1 MKKLQ
6 TYQVYP
12 NLPESLQFLENLSR
26 NYWWAWTHD
35 AVDLFRR
42 IDRGLWKRADGNPII
57 FATLVPQ
64 KRLAQLAQDD
74 SYLAHLARVREAFD
88 KKVLAAKTSPDPAFG
103 PGEVIAYLSME
114 FGIHESLPIY
124 SGGLGILAGDHL
136 KAASNMDLPLV
147 GIGLLYRQGYFHQF
161 LDPNGWQQEEYPD
174 TDIFSLPLVR
184 AKDPQGREV
193 IVRVTGPDGPMD
205 AVVWKVRVGRITLL
219 LLDTYLASNPEP
231 IRDVTARL
239 YAGGSRV
246 RLAQEVLLGIGGI
259 RALDA
264 VGLAAKVCHMN
275 EGHAAFSGLER
286 LAQIMERHNVDLK
299 TAHEIV
305 ARSTIFTTHTP
316 VAAGY
321 DEFPPEMVRSVL
333 EAFTGRLGVP
343 AKDIL
348 AWGQPAGAPE
358 SHPMSMFIL
367 GLRMAQHCNGVSELH
382 GKVARKM
389 WSFVWPDR
397 PEDEIPISH
406 ITNGIHV
413 PTWMSPEMGM
423 LFDRYIGPEW
433 HMCSLKPE
441 DVKKIDDI
449 YDEELWRAHEM
460 SRARLLRACRNRMLR
475 QYVRRN
481 APAAMINDAETVLD
495 QDTLTI
501 GFARRFA
508 TYKRAGLLLLEPGRL
523 EALLTDTK
531 QPVQIIF
538 AGKAHPQDDQ
548 GKQLIKQLIE
558 FCRREKV
565 RRRAVFLEDYDIQTA
580 RYLVQGCDVWLNT
593 PRRPYEACGT
603 SGMKAALNGVLN
615 LSILDGWWAEG
626 YNEEVGWAIGQG
638 NESGD
643 PAYLD
648 AVESQALFNLLE
660 NDVIPKFYNRKNGD
674 HPAEWVAMMKAAMRM
689 VIGKFCSLRMVGDYD
704 DRFYIPA
711 AIAKT
716 DLLEDDARLARELAK
731 RHERLRQYWPQLK
744 IDPPVRESSGPFR
757 VGDSFTV
764 ATVACLGDLRP
775 EEVSVD
781 LYYGLSASIDSV
793 VRSQTVPMSMAEEL
807 GDGRFRYRCT
817 VPCQAAGRF
826 AFTSRIVPAGDDW
839 IRTTPGL
846 ITWA

>member
-12 NLPESLQFLENLSR
+12 NLPEPLKFLETLSR
-26 NYWWAWTHD
+26 NYWWAWTYD

-42 IDRGLWKRADGNPII
+42 IDRGLWKRAQGNPII

-64 KRLAQLAQDD
+64 KRLSHLAQDD
-74 SYLAHLARVREAFD
+74 SYLVHLDRVREAFE
-88 KKVLAAKTSPDPAFG
+88 KKALTPKAPPDPAFG

-174 TDIFSLPLVR
+174 TDIFSLPLER
-184 AKDPQGREV
+184 AKDPEGREV
-193 IVRVTGPDGPMD
+193 AIQVTGPDGPMD

-219 LLDTYLASNPEP
+219 LLDTYLASNPES

-239 YAGGSRV
+239 YAGGARV
-246 RLAQEVLLGIGGI
+246 RLAQEALLGIGGI
-259 RALDA
+259 KALEA
-264 VGLAAKVCHMN
+264 VGLTAKVCHMN

-286 LAQIMERHNVDLK
+286 LAQTMARHQVDLK

-305 ARSTIFTTHTP
+305 ARSTVFTTHTP
-316 VAAGY
+316 VAAGH
-321 DEFPPEMVRSVL
+321 DEFPSDMVTSVL
-333 EAFTGRLGVP
+333 QAFTERLGVT
-343 AKDIL
+343 AKTIL
-348 AWGQPAGAPE
+348 SWGQPAGAPE
-358 SHPMSMFIL
+358 NSPMSMFIL
-367 GLRMAQHCNGVSELH
+367 ALRMAQFCNGVSELH

-397 PEDEIPISH
+397 PVDEIPISH
-406 ITNGIHV
+406 ITNGVHV
-413 PTWMSPEMGM
+413 PTWMSPEMAAVCE
-423 LFDRYIGPEW
+423 RYLGPEW
-433 HMCSLKPE
+433 YMCSLKPE
-441 DVKKIDDI
+441 EVKKIDEI
-449 YDEELWRAHEM
+449 YDEEIWRAHEM
-460 SRARLLRACRNRMLR
+460 SRARLLRACRNRMVR
-475 QYVRRN
+475 QYARRN
-481 APAAMINDAETVLD
+481 APAAMIEDAESVLD

-508 TYKRAGLLLLEPGRL
+508 TYKRAGLLLLEPRRL
-523 EALLTDTK
+523 EALLTDAK
-531 QPVQIIF
+531 RPVQIIF
-538 AGKAHPQDDQ
+538 AGKAHPQDEQ

-558 FCRREKV
+558 FCRQEKV
-565 RRRAVFLEDYDIQTA
+565 KRRVVFLEDYDIQTA

-626 YNEEVGWAIGQG
+626 YNESVGWAIGHG
-638 NESGD
+638 DEIGD
-643 PAYLD
+643 PTYLD

-660 NDVIPKFYNRKNGD
+660 NGVIPKFYNRKNGD
-674 HPAEWVAMMKAAMRM
+674 HPAEWVTMMKASMQLA
-689 VIGKFCSLRMVGDYD
+689 IGKFCSLRMVGDYD

-711 AIAKT
+711 AVAMAN
-716 DLLEDDARLARELAK
+716 LLEDGARLGRELAE

-744 IDPPVRESSGPFR
+744 IDAPVRETSGPFR
-757 VGDSFTV
+757 VGDAFQVTTV
-764 ATVACLGDLRP
+764 AYLGDLRP

-781 LYYGLSASIDSV
+781 LYYGLAASIDAV
-793 VRSQTVPMSMAEEL
+793 VRSQTVSMSMVEQL
-807 GDGRFRYRCT
+807 GDGRFLYRCK
-817 VPCQAAGRF
+817 VQCQDAGRY

-846 ITWA
+846 VTWA